1 MSQYVA
7 RLPQDI
13 INIIMKYKEEFE
25 IFEAFMRFFNEIFNN
40 LIGFELKC

>member
-13 INIIMKYKEEFE
+13 INVIMKYKEEFE
-25 IFEAFMRFFNEIFNN
+25 KFDAFMRFFDEIFYN
-40 LIGFELKC
+40 LIGFQ